1 MPLGQNLFGP
11 PQSLLPPLAAAT
23 PLLVPEAF
31 KGRPKEM
38 MLVIKEDKEPKKK
51 EEKEQEN
58 KKEEV
63 KENEHV

>member
-1 MPLGQNLFGP
+1 MFGP

-23 PLLVPEAF
+23 PILVPEAF

-38 MLVIKEDKEPKKK
+38 TLVVKEDKEPNKK

-58 KKEEV
+58 KKEEE
-63 KENEHV
+63 KESEHV